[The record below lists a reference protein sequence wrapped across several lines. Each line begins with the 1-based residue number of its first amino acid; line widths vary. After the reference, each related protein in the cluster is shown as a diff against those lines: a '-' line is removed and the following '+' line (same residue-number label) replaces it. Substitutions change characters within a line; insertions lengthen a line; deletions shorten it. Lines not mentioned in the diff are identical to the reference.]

1 MNMEAIYKLSINN
14 RMRAVL
20 SVKNPEKQIC
30 GTGNYPHILV
40 RVSIPNEDV
49 LNFSN
54 IEVDQDNHVIFS
66 GAVYKPPT

>member
-20 SVKNPEKQIC
+20 SVKNPEKQIR
-30 GTGNYPHILV
+30 GIVTTPHILV

-49 LNFSN
+49 LNF
-54 IEVDQDNHVIFS
+54 QTL
-66 GAVYKPPT
+66 KLTR